1 MKKKIS
7 IENVAKLAGVSI
19 STVSRV
25 INKSLSVGKANRIKV
40 EKAIKELGFKPDF
53 LAQHLASGRSIPAV
67 GLVIPR
73 YEGAFYSFY
82 ALQLI
87 RGIGIACDNNKL
99 DLFLHITG
107 SLNLGNMS
115 SLSGV
120 IFADIIGNR
129 KHLEAIFAMNIPC
142 VVINNII
149 EDLDVDCIAVDN
161 QAAAKEAVE
170 YLINLGHKK
179 IAHVTGDLNTQAA
192 RMRLEGYKDALNKNN
207 LSINSEYIVETDYSR
222 QEARGAAEKLLN
234 MEDRPTA
241 LFVASDSM
249 ALEIMGVI
257 SKEGLEVPKDIS
269 IVGFDDNPEGLYAPV
284 SLTTVKQPL
293 IEIGQMAVDRLKV
306 LVEKRP
312 DKKEK
317 ISLPCEIVVRD
328 SCRHM

>member
-7 IENVAKLAGVSI
+7 IQDVAKLAGVSI

-25 INKSLSVGKANRIKV
+25 INKGHSVGKANRIKV
-40 EKAIKELGFKPDF
+40 EAVIRELGFKPDV
-53 LAQHLASGRSIPAV
+53 LAQYLASGRSIPAV

-82 ALQLI
+82 SLQLM
-87 RGIGIACDNNKL
+87 RGIGTACDNNKL

-129 KHLEAIFAMNIPC
+129 KHLESILSIGVPC
-142 VVINNII
+142 VVVNNII
-149 EDLDVDCIAVDN
+149 EDLDIDCIAVDN
-161 QAAAKEAVE
+161 RAAAIEAVE

-179 IAHVTGDLNTQAA
+179 IAHVTGDLNTQSA
-192 RMRLEGYKDALNKNN
+192 RLRLEGYKAALKKNK
-207 LSINSEYIVETDYSR
+207 IEIDPEYIFETNYSR
-222 QEARGAAEKLLN
+222 QKARAAAEKLIHLEN
-234 MEDRPTA
+234 RPTA
-241 LFVASDSM
+241 LFVASDGM

-257 SKEGLEVPKDIS
+257 SKEGLGVPKDIS

-293 IEIGQMAVDRLKV
+293 IELGQMAVDILKN
-306 LVEKRP
+306 LATGKPRKR
-312 DKKEK
+312 EK
-317 ISLPCEIVVRD
+317 ISLPCKLVIRD
-328 SCRHM
+328 SCQHI